1 MLTTNFGTGSHMV
14 WGAPTHYHPY
24 HQTTATAQ
32 DDGWR
37 TDHPVNQ
44 RTENWAR
51 IVELTW
57 RRQCTIAFSTNHN
70 NKMEVNACLCI
81 NLILSTMFRFT
92 TPYLRSNQLCSVGFL
107 VGFLAGGK
115 LLSSLQSS
123 KPRHSRQL
131 SEDNVPHSNQQG
143 GSSHVKYF
151 RIL

>member
-1 MLTTNFGTGSHMV
+1 MLTTSVGTGSH
-14 WGAPTHYHPY
+14 WYEGRRTAPLHAPAPNHSN
-24 HQTTATAQ
+24 AQ

-37 TDHPVNQ
+37 TDHPVINEP
-44 RTENWAR
+44 RR

-57 RRQCTIAFSTNHN
+57 RCQCTIAFSTNHN

-92 TPYLRSNQLCSVGFL
+92 TPYLRSYQLRSVGFL

>member
-1 MLTTNFGTGSHMV
+1 MLTTSVGTGSH
-14 WGAPTHYHPY
+14 WYEGRRTAPPSCPSTKP
-24 HQTTATAQ
+24 Q
-32 DDGWR
+32 
-37 TDHPVNQ
+37 Q
-44 RTENWAR
+44 RTRRRMTDGPSRDQRTRR

-57 RRQCTIAFSTNHN
+57 RCQCTIAFSTNHN

-92 TPYLRSNQLCSVGFL
+92 TPYLRSYQLRSVGFL

>member
-1 MLTTNFGTGSHMV
+1 MRGAEQPLHHAPAPNHSNGTRRRMTDGPSCESTN
-14 WGAPTHYHPY
+14 
-24 HQTTATAQ
+24 
-32 DDGWR
+32 R
-37 TDHPVNQ
+37 
-44 RTENWAR
+44 AR

-57 RRQCTIAFSTNHN
+57 RCQCTIAFSTNHN

-92 TPYLRSNQLCSVGFL
+92 TPYLRSYQLRSVGFL

-123 KPRHSRQL
+123 KPRHSRQQ
-131 SEDNVPHSNQQG
+131 SEDNVPHSGQQG

>member
-1 MLTTNFGTGSHMV
+1 M
-14 WGAPTHYHPY
+14 
-24 HQTTATAQ
+24 
-32 DDGWR
+32 
-37 TDHPVNQ
+37 NQ
-44 RTENWAR
+44 RTSENHSGVDR
-51 IVELTW
+51 

-92 TPYLRSNQLCSVGFL
+92 TPYLRSNQLRSVGFL

-131 SEDNVPHSNQQG
+131 SEENVPNSGQQG

>member
-1 MLTTNFGTGSHMV
+1 MDDFNVHMV
-14 WGAPTHYHPY
+14 YVGPRSREALCTQLPSQPI
-24 HQTTATAQ
+24 TTS
-32 DDGWR
+32 
-37 TDHPVNQ
+37 
-44 RTENWAR
+44 E
-51 IVELTW
+51 
-57 RRQCTIAFSTNHN
+57 
-70 NKMEVNACLCI
+70 MEVNACLCI

-92 TPYLRSNQLCSVGFL
+92 TPYLRSYQLRSVGFL

>member
-1 MLTTNFGTGSHMV
+1 MSCWRPTLEQAAIWYEGRRLTTI
-14 WGAPTHYHPY
+14 PTTKPQQRHK
-24 HQTTATAQ
+24 TT
-32 DDGWR
+32 DDGR
-37 TDHPVNQ
+37 TIP
-44 RTENWAR
+44 WATNR
-51 IVELTW
+51 ESSLELTW

-92 TPYLRSNQLCSVGFL
+92 TPYLRSNQLRSVGFL

-131 SEDNVPHSNQQG
+131 SEDNVPHSGQQG